1 MKKNNY
7 QKPTMQVVKIQKT
20 ALLLNSQD
28 PGSGGGNGTSAHAP
42 KFYSDFDEEM

>member
-28 PGSGGGNGTSAHAP
+28 P
-42 KFYSDFDEEM
+42 KL

>member
-20 ALLLNSQD
+20 ALLLDS
-28 PGSGGGNGTSAHAP
+28 PEPGGGDAP
-42 KFYSDFDEEM
+42 EFIGDFDEEC

>member
-28 PGSGGGNGTSAHAP
+28 PEPGSQNAP
-42 KFYSDFDEEM
+42 EFIGVS

>member
-20 ALLLNSQD
+20 AFLLYSD
-28 PGSGGGNGTSAHAP
+28 PEPGSQNAP
-42 KFYSDFDEEM
+42 EFIGVS

>member
-20 ALLLNSQD
+20 AFLLNSD
-28 PGSGGGNGTSAHAP
+28 PEHGGQNAP
-42 KFYSDFDEEM
+42 EFIGDFDEEC

>member
-20 ALLLNSQD
+20 AFLLNSN
-28 PGSGGGNGTSAHAP
+28 PGDGGGEAP
-42 KFYSDFDEEM
+42 KFYGDFDEEC

>member
-20 ALLLNSQD
+20 AFLLNSD
-28 PGSGGGNGTSAHAP
+28 PEHGGQNGTPAP
-42 KFYSDFDEEM
+42 KFYSDFDEEC

>member
-7 QKPTMQVVKIQKT
+7 QKPTMQVVKIEKT
-20 ALLLNSQD
+20 AFLLNS
-28 PGSGGGNGTSAHAP
+28 PGGGDAPGPGGQNAP

>member
-1 MKKNNY
+1 MKKKKY

-28 PGSGGGNGTSAHAP
+28 PKPGGGNAP
-42 KFYSDFDEEM
+42 EFIGDFDEEC

>member
-20 ALLLNSQD
+20 AFLLNSD
-28 PGSGGGNGTSAHAP
+28 PKPGGGNAP
-42 KFYSDFDEEM
+42 EFIGDFDEEC

>member
-28 PGSGGGNGTSAHAP
+28 PGSGGGNGPHAP